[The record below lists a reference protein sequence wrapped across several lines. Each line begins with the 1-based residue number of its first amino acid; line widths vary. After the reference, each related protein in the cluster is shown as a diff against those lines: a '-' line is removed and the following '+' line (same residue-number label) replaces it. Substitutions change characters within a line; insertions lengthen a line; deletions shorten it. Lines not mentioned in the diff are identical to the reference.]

1 MLDVRKL
8 IMLRAVA
15 AEGSIAAAARELRYT
30 RSAVSQ
36 QLSSLESEAGTSLV
50 QRRGNRVTLT
60 PAGRALVEHTERI
73 LVELRAAEA
82 TLTRD
87 DLTVSGLL
95 RVGIPF
101 REGPQIMSH
110 ALMEVRRQF
119 PKVEIRLVATT
130 DETGADAVLRG
141 HLDMAI
147 VSRIGAPHPRPVTG
161 LREWDLGHDALRLC
175 VPDEHRLAQAG
186 WCTMAELR
194 DEAWIVCPASTIG
207 RLTVALCLSAGFE
220 LQLAAT
226 VNDIGTAIGLV
237 GIGWG
242 VTIAPERTPAGT
254 SMPVAR
260 IPIAGVDTVRHSIL
274 IVRDG
279 EHLSPCIAAAITAVR
294 GVSAQRWS
302 GPILI
307 SAQTGYPQRQPGAQ
321 DTGEG

>member
-1 MLDVRKL
+1 MLDIRKL

-15 AEGSIAAAARELRYT
+15 AEGSIAAAARALRYT

-36 QLSSLESEAGTSLV
+36 QLSSLESETGTSLV

-60 PAGRALVEHTERI
+60 PAGQALVEHTERI

-82 TLTRD
+82 TLARD

-95 RVGIPF
+95 RVGVPF

-110 ALMEVRRQF
+110 ALMEVRQQF

-141 HLDMAI
+141 QLDMAI
-147 VSRIGAPHPRPVTG
+147 VSRIGAPHPGPVPG

-175 VPDEHRLAQAG
+175 VPDEHHLARAG
-186 WCTMAELR
+186 RCTMAELR
-194 DEAWIVCPASTIG
+194 DEAWIVCPASPIG
-207 RLTVALCLSAGFE
+207 RLTVALSLSAGFE

-254 SMPVAR
+254 NLPVTR

-279 EHLSPCIAAAITAVR
+279 EHLSPCIAAAITSVR
-294 GVSAQRWS
+294 AVSAKRWEA
-302 GPILI
+302 PI
-307 SAQTGYPQRQPGAQ
+307 P
-321 DTGEG
+321 

>member
-1 MLDVRKL
+1 MLDIRKL
-8 IMLRAVA
+8 VMLRAVA
-15 AEGSIAAAARELRYT
+15 AEGSIAAAARALRYT

-36 QLSSLESEAGTSLV
+36 QLSSLESEAGTALV

-87 DLTVSGLL
+87 DQTVSGLL
-95 RVGIPF
+95 RVGVPF

-110 ALMEVRRQF
+110 ALMQVRQQF

-130 DETGADAVLRG
+130 DDTGADAVLRG
-141 HLDMAI
+141 QLDMAI
-147 VSRIGAPHPRPVTG
+147 VSRIGAPHPGPVPG

-175 VPDEHRLAQAG
+175 VPDGHRLAPAG
-186 WCTMAELR
+186 RCTMAELR
-194 DEAWIVCPASTIG
+194 DEAWIVCPDTPIG
-207 RLTVALCLSAGFE
+207 RLTVALSLSAGFD
-220 LQLAAT
+220 LQVAAT
-226 VNDIGTAIGLV
+226 VNDVGTAIGLV

-242 VTIAPERTPAGT
+242 VTIAPELTPPGT
-254 SMPVAR
+254 NLPVTR

-279 EHLSPCIAAAITAVR
+279 EHLSPCIAAGITAVR
-294 GVSAQRWS
+294 GVSATRWDA
-302 GPILI
+302 PI
-307 SAQTGYPQRQPGAQ
+307 P
-321 DTGEG
+321 